1 MAWRIFYYEKKI
13 HLFYI
18 NTVHGRKS
26 GYTFAGWVD
35 TEGHKVDLS
44 TATFNEDTTL
54 TATWTLIPPVID
66 DDEDDN
72 IDDTPYIPTAPEESS
87 ESDDSM
93 DPEEIIVPDK
103 IDVLGNY
110 KDIEQDAW
118 YADAAYFAVAND
130 LMIGT
135 GDDKWAPKKITSR
148 AEFIKIMYNMSKAS
162 LADAMEV
169 KFEDVDSDSW
179 YAEAVIWAT
188 SNGIVNGLS
197 DNLFAPEAP
206 IIREQ
211 LITILFRFDASN
223 TTSNHEL
230 LSSFNDTDKASSWAL
245 DSLAWAVEMG
255 ILPGDDLGNLNPTK
269 EITRAEVAIILMRY
283 LTLKK

>member
-1 MAWRIFYYEKKI
+1 MTAVPNSSYVFSKWQKYNGSTWVDI
-13 HLFYI
+13 LGATS
-18 NTVHGRKS
+18 NT
-26 GYTFAGWVD
+26 YTFNV
-35 TEGHKVDLS
+35 
-44 TATFNEDTTL
+44 NEDIKIR
-54 TATWTLIPPVID
+54 AIFVSEYIPPVIE
-66 DDEDDN
+66 DDEDDD
-72 IDDTPYIPTAPEESS
+72 IDDTPSIPATPETPSVPDESNSS
-87 ESDDSM
+87 E
-93 DPEEIIVPDK
+93 ENVLPDK
-103 IDVLGNY
+103 AEVLGNY
-110 KDIEQDAW
+110 EDIEQDAW
-118 YADAAYFAVAND
+118 YSDAAYFAITNE
-130 LMIGT
+130 LMLGIA
-135 GDDKWAPKKITSR
+135 DDKWAPKKITSR

-230 LSSFNDTDKASSWAL
+230 LSSFNDADKASSWAK

-255 ILPGDDLGNLNPTK
+255 ILQGDDLGNLNSTK